1 MGAESWPAVAELTR
15 WINASKVSSDFEE
28 GVILDKGGD
37 KAKNPDRV
45 LERWVRLSLLGQDVY
60 RYEFFAAMQ
69 MLTQVRLRDLRDRA
83 GEHDYDNLAGD
94 PPVLFRAHQS
104 LSFPTSEIFDLR
116 AFPNRAARALEM
128 TVTFIGL
135 TGAMGALPRY
145 FTEKVMDRTASQDY
159 VLRDFLDL
167 FNHRLISLFN
177 EAGQKY
183 RFWFAYEKSVQ
194 IGRVRKRQGTQKFR
208 GFELEERPN
217 IDHVSQN
224 LLDLAGFGTPL
235 VRYKDIVRSAL
246 ANRTSHVDETFRFYA
261 GLLSNS
267 HRSVLG
273 LEQVLSCFF
282 DAKVTVQQFVGQWLH
297 LPAEYRTC
305 LPVRVEAPIP
315 GETRKAPPP
324 KQAVGP
330 ATALPRLG
338 QNTVVGSRIWEAQGK
353 FRIRLGPLTYH
364 EFIDY
369 LPGGNIL
376 PTQNKDHLP
385 PGRAFRKLAQLA
397 RVYVRGDFD
406 YDVQPTL
413 HGHEVP
419 WCQLGGSATPGPRLG
434 LNTWIRNEPFREPVD
449 DAVFQVDNKVSFGS

>member
-15 WINASKVSSDFEE
+15 WINASKASSDFEE
-28 GVILDKGGD
+28 GVILDRGFD
-37 KAKNPDRV
+37 KAKTERRM
-45 LERWVRLSLLGQDVY
+45 ERWARLSLLGEDVY
-60 RYEFFAAMQ
+60 RFEFFAAMQ
-69 MLTQVRLRDLRDRA
+69 MLMHVRMRDLRERSGD
-83 GEHDYDNLAGD
+83 HDFDNIAGD
-94 PPVLFRAHQS
+94 APVQFRVHQS
-104 LSFPTSEIFDLR
+104 LAFPTSEVHDLR
-116 AFPNRAARALEM
+116 VFSNRELRPLEM
-128 TVTFIGL
+128 TVTFFGL
-135 TGAMGALPRY
+135 TGQMGALPRY
-145 FTEKVMDRTASQDY
+145 FTEKVMDRTSNGDF

-183 RFWFAYEKSVQ
+183 RFWFAYDKSVQ

-208 GFELEERPN
+208 GFELEERPH
-217 IDHVSQN
+217 IDRVSQN
-224 LLDLAGFGTPL
+224 LLDLAGFGSPL
-235 VRYKDIVRSAL
+235 LRYKDIVRNAL
-246 ANRTSHVDETFRFYA
+246 VNRSSIVDETFRFYA
-261 GLLSNS
+261 GLLSNT
-267 HRSVLG
+267 HRSALG
-273 LEQVLSCFF
+273 LEQILSCFF
-282 DAKVTVQQFVGQWLH
+282 GTVVKVQQFVGQWLH

-305 LPVRVEAPIP
+305 LPVREDVPKP
-315 GETRKAPPP
+315 GETKKAAPPKP
-324 KQAVGP
+324 KTTP
-330 ATALPRLG
+330 TTALPRLG

-353 FRIRLGPLTYH
+353 FRIRLGPLTYQ

-419 WCQLGGSATPGPRLG
+419 WCQLGGHATPGPRLG

-449 DAVFQVDNKVSFGS
+449 DAVFHVDNNVSFGS